1 MNGDEL
7 TKGVAALR
15 QNVTK
20 LENCLRNYKKQDDD
34 DEFVEVMTPFL
45 ANAQSELATVE
56 TMHSKMKADW
66 ASFTKFYA
74 FDEKKYP
81 LEQFFIDMKTFKEQY
96 ETVYRELEMEKQ
108 KAEKER
114 EDSKKKRPRV
124 LPVAKGQPAYLGLA
138 ASRLQTAVDSP
149 GVLDELDK
157 MMAVGGLAKL
167 LQGPRTPR
175 SAAAGR
181 TKTGRAALQRQRSR
195 GADFLLREALGGS
208 GDSRAA
214 TPRAPFSVLPPA
226 PDKVRIRRKGAP
238 TIEVALRPAKTSPTH
253 KENNGV
259 SPTTDELL
267 ARLQQY

>member
-1 MNGDEL
+1 MGGSL
-7 TKGVAALR
+7 
-15 QNVTK
+15 Q
-20 LENCLRNYKKQDDD
+20 
-34 DEFVEVMTPFL
+34 
-45 ANAQSELATVE
+45 
-56 TMHSKMKADW
+56 MHSKMKADW

-96 ETVYRELEMEKQ
+96 EV
-108 KAEKER
+108 
-114 EDSKKKRPRV
+114 
-124 LPVAKGQPAYLGLA
+124 
-138 ASRLQTAVDSP
+138 AVDSP